1 MTLQP
6 HTRVAVAIL
15 ALAGVSISAAAAR
28 QTGGS
33 WPPAV
38 LGVLTAVALDLAL
51 AAYAR
56 WAYRRWREIY
66 PPVSPTPET

>member
-1 MTLQP
+1 MLERWFITS
-6 HTRVAVAIL
+6 HHDDEK
-15 ALAGVSISAAAAR
+15 GVMAS
-28 QTGGS
+28 GG
-33 WPPAV
+33 A
-38 LGVLTAVALDLAL
+38 GVLTAVALDLAL